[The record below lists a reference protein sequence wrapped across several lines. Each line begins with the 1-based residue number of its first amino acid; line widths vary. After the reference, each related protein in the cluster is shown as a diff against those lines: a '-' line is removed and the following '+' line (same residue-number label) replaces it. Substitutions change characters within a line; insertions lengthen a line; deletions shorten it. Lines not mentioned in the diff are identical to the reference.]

1 MPNAYTALWTNDL
14 CKALAREGHT
24 GERLTVMFGG
34 PHQSLPSFIRAGVC
48 PGDVIHPVRVFRR
61 QLWVL
66 GAMEVGRVLDYDT
79 VGEELAMEDYLRLI
93 HWKPLKAGCVSE
105 VVVGPPGSPLT
116 FERPVPPD
124 LLARLTYRS
133 RRGERQ
139 IKHVVDG
146 ELRSAVSVHG
156 IYRLAPES
164 AAELDALVRESC
176 AAA

>member
-1 MPNAYTALWTNDL
+1 MANAYTTLWTNDL
-14 CKALAREGHT
+14 CRALAREGFA

-34 PHQSLPSFIRAGVC
+34 PHQSLPSFRRAGVR
-48 PGDVIHPVRVFRR
+48 PGDVIHPVRVLRKR
-61 QLWVL
+61 LWVL
-66 GAMEVGRVLDYDT
+66 GAMEAGRVLDYDT
-79 VGEELAMEDYLRLI
+79 VGEELAMEDYLRLV

-139 IKHVVDG
+139 IRHVVDG

-156 IYRLAPES
+156 VYRLAPDS
-164 AAELDALVRESC
+164 ADELDALIRASG
-176 AAA
+176 AA